1 MNRPWGSHPSWS
13 RRSSRRSGASA
24 ARVRRFCWWSRTRGW
39 RSGWPIGATSSR
51 LDASSSTTPPM
62 PCSRA
67 TSCASRTWA
76 KSRRSPR
83 AGESATPRFHDEA
96 QGSRRHRDR
105 FQHGNRGGHRPHLRR
120 ERRPGGHQLPQPGS
134 GPAGRRESRPG
145 RLRCPPAG
153 RRRRRRRSGAPDGA
167 TDGRALGTAR
177 HPGQQCRYI
186 NDRPLGR
193 AQRGRLAPD
202 PRRRS
207 DRSAPLR
214 PGGGPGND
222 FAGRRRHPQHLLD
235 PRGDRAADARRL
247 LRGEAR
253 AHRPDQGARGR
264 VGAAPHPRGGDQ
276 PRVHRDTDGCGRPNL
291 GRLHARRHPPANSA
305 GALRDAGRGRPV
317 RALPRVG
324 GREIHHR
331 QCGERRRRLARLR
344 RMVRERAEGME
355 APIFT
360 YMTKYRYRKVV
371 LCQNADVGLKAVIA
385 IHSTTLGPATGGTRM
400 WTYQSE
406 ADAIVDAMRL
416 ARGMTYKYAA
426 AGVDLGGGK
435 CVIIGDPKTEKTEGL
450 LRALGRFI
458 QSLGGEFQTGEDVG
472 TTLDD
477 MEVMAA
483 ECDYIVTLPEHAG
496 GAGPIAP
503 ATAFGVLQAMK
514 VCCREVYGSESLKG
528 RRVSLQGLG
537 AVGAE
542 MLKLLAEEGAPIT
555 VAGIDEVKVGWARR
569 DVGARAVGPDALYA
583 EPCDIFCPCAL
594 GGILNDEVIPALR
607 CRIICGSANNQL
619 WEERHGDEL
628 HRRGNLYAPRHIAH
642 ARGAIF
648 DTHPPPQGAFNPQ
661 RGHRHRARIG
671 ETMERLIARS
681 QREAIPTSVA
691 ADRLAE
697 ERLAMKER
705 VRLI

>member
-24 ARVRRFCWWSRTRGW
+24 ARVRRFCSWSRTRGW

-76 KSRRSPR
+76 KSRRSPW
-83 AGESATPRFHDEA
+83 AGESATTRFHDEA
-96 QGSRRHRDR
+96 QGSRRHRDW
-105 FQHGNRGGHRPHLRR
+105 FQHGDRGGHRPHLRR
-120 ERRPGGHQLPQPGS
+120 ERRPGGHQLPEPGS
-134 GPAGRRESRPG
+134 GPAGRRESRPR

-153 RRRRRRRSGAPDGA
+153 RR
-167 TDGRALGTAR
+167 
-177 HPGQQCRYI
+177 
-186 NDRPLGR
+186 
-193 AQRGRLAPD
+193 
-202 PRRRS
+202 
-207 DRSAPLR
+207 
-214 PGGGPGND
+214 
-222 FAGRRRHPQHLLD
+222 
-235 PRGDRAADARRL
+235 

-435 CVIIGDPKTEKTEGL
+435 CVIIGDPKTGETEGL

-542 MLKLLAEEGAPIT
+542 MLKLLAEEGAQIT
-555 VAGIDEVKVGWARR
+555 VADIDEVKVGWARR

>member
-1 MNRPWGSHPSWS
+1 
-13 RRSSRRSGASA
+13 
-24 ARVRRFCWWSRTRGW
+24 
-39 RSGWPIGATSSR
+39 
-51 LDASSSTTPPM
+51 
-62 PCSRA
+62 
-67 TSCASRTWA
+67 
-76 KSRRSPR
+76 
-83 AGESATPRFHDEA
+83 
-96 QGSRRHRDR
+96 
-105 FQHGNRGGHRPHLRR
+105 
-120 ERRPGGHQLPQPGS
+120 
-134 GPAGRRESRPG
+134 
-145 RLRCPPAG
+145 
-153 RRRRRRRSGAPDGA
+153 
-167 TDGRALGTAR
+167 
-177 HPGQQCRYI
+177 
-186 NDRPLGR
+186 
-193 AQRGRLAPD
+193 
-202 PRRRS
+202 
-207 DRSAPLR
+207 
-214 PGGGPGND
+214 
-222 FAGRRRHPQHLLD
+222 
-235 PRGDRAADARRL
+235 
-247 LRGEAR
+247 
-253 AHRPDQGARGR
+253 
-264 VGAAPHPRGGDQ
+264 
-276 PRVHRDTDGCGRPNL
+276 
-291 GRLHARRHPPANSA
+291 
-305 GALRDAGRGRPV
+305 
-317 RALPRVG
+317 
-324 GREIHHR
+324 
-331 QCGERRRRLARLR
+331 
-344 RMVRERAEGME
+344 ME

-400 WTYQSE
+400 WTYRSE

-503 ATAFGVLQAMK
+503 ATAFGVLQAMNA
-514 VCCREVYGSESLKG
+514 CCREVYGSESLKG

-542 MLKLLAEEGAPIT
+542 MLKLLAQEGAQIT
-555 VAGIDEVKVGWARR
+555 ATDIDEVKVRWAQRE
-569 DVGARAVGPDALYA
+569 VGARAVAPDALYA
-583 EPCDIFCPCAL
+583 EPSDIFCPCAL

-607 CRIICGSANNQL
+607 CRIVCGSANNQL

-628 HRRGNLYAPRHIAH
+628 HRRGILYAPDYIVNA
-642 ARGAIF
+642 GGTIF
-648 DTHPPPQGAFNPQ
+648 DTDRLGKGGFN
-661 RGHRHRARIG
+661 RERAMRNVARIG
-671 ETMERLIARS
+671 GTMERLIARS
-681 QREAIPTSVA
+681 KGEGIPTWVA